1 VENLDLKYQGNWSI
15 KEFILENQM
24 IFEQELLDEAINVK
38 DKIEEIRYIGN
49 INLLNNAQKL
59 VAFIVEKQTEDLINF
74 ANQEGIAWAK
84 YSLTLSF
91 KLEWIHAIRRTLWR
105 FLNQYDLFAKEEVQR
120 ETFFELEKNINDQID
135 QFLTSFFISYSK
147 YKDELLEKQRQ
158 LVENLSVP
166 IIPIKK
172 EIRILPLIGSIDL
185 LRIKTIQEKVL
196 EEIGKH
202 HIRTL
207 IIDLSGIM
215 PMEEE
220 TTHDFKKII
229 EAIAMMGCQTVITGL
244 RTEIVQSLVTY
255 GVDLK
260 EHAEF
265 KGTLQL
271 ALNEVI
277 FGGSLHS

>member
-1 VENLDLKYQGNWSI
+1 MDLKYQGNWSI

>member
-49 INLLNNAQKL
+49 INLLNNAKKL

-202 HIRTL
+202 HIQTL

-220 TTHDFKKII
+220 TTHDLKKII

-271 ALNEVI
+271 ALNEII
-277 FGGSLHS
+277 FGESLHS